1 MPSQQSISLHTLQC
15 EGIGGAHVNE
25 SFSSF
30 NFNEKRTRNISFIN
44 EGLYDKRNCYGARY
58 KRKNGS

>member
-1 MPSQQSISLHTLQC
+1 MPSPLFNFYHTLQC

-30 NFNEKRTRNISFIN
+30 NFDEKRTRNISFIN
-44 EGLYDKRNCYGARY
+44 EGLYDKGNC
-58 KRKNGS
+58 

>member
-1 MPSQQSISLHTLQC
+1 MPSPQSASLHTLQC

-44 EGLYDKRNCYGARY
+44 EGLYDKGNC
-58 KRKNGS
+58 